1 MKLMLKNLDLAMK
14 KILINLVTVAF
25 CLSLFGSA
33 WGIEREKK
41 AQPPKKEQRPPAA
54 QTEKKPETPV
64 EIAPPKEAEK
74 PVTREPQQPPEEK
87 KVEKP
92 VTTEA
97 DKIKLP
103 PLERKL
109 IDQIDRFVD
118 KNGNGID
125 DRLEGKEKQA
135 EKPKLA
141 EKKKK
146 RD

>member
-1 MKLMLKNLDLAMK
+1 MLNNLEKAMK

-41 AQPPKKEQRPPAA
+41 GQAAKKEQRPPAA
-54 QTEKKPETPV
+54 QTEKKPEAPV
-64 EIAPPKEAEK
+64 EIAPPKEEEP
-74 PVTREPQQPPEEK
+74 PVAREPQQPPEEK
-87 KVEKP
+87 RVEKP
-92 VTTEA
+92 VTTETE
-97 DKIKLP
+97 KIKLP

-135 EKPKLA
+135 EKPKPV

>member
-1 MKLMLKNLDLAMK
+1 MLNNLEIAMK
-14 KILINLVTVAF
+14 KILIKLVTVAF

-41 AQPPKKEQRPPAA
+41 GQAPKKEQRPPAA
-54 QTEKKPETPV
+54 QTGKKPETPI
-64 EIAPPKEAEK
+64 EIAPLKEEEK
-74 PVTREPQQPPEEK
+74 PVAREPQQPPEVK
-87 KVEKP
+87 KIEKP
-92 VTTEA
+92 VTAEPE
-97 DKIKLP
+97 KIKLP

-135 EKPKLA
+135 EKPKPV